1 MPPLTC
7 FLAPPL
13 AEAAEKAEKTVDDI
27 TCAGSSVSGGQ
38 IIFRIFDSF
47 AVLTWRLRR
56 SILLFLAVQFQR
68 VKCSGCNCAYVR
80 LRRFYLVFYFFLAIE
95 FGHANLGQ
103 NGLFLRLGLLPK
115 LIFKIA
121 PSIHISIKPSLLYYF
136 CLLSQLP
143 IPCSILCVIFFF
155 KTLAPPVGYCERDI
169 IGATKHQG

>member
-121 PSIHISIKPSLLYYF
+121 PINPYKHKTQSFILFLFTFPASHPMLYSLCNFFLQNPSPTSRLL
-136 CLLSQLP
+136 
-143 IPCSILCVIFFF
+143 
-155 KTLAPPVGYCERDI
+155 
-169 IGATKHQG
+169 